1 MRIVNFRGKWCAYT
15 REDGKPRRWSLG
27 NLDATPENYPNAQ
40 RALADLQQSLAKPI
54 GESINELV
62 EAYLADT
69 KAITRKGMDFH
80 WANLKPHFGGLRAD
94 QITREK
100 CRDYTTQRRGL
111 GRKDGTIIKEL
122 TLMRTVI
129 NWAGKTGATWDI
141 PSAPPS
147 RDRWLTRGEFEKLIE
162 AANITPHLKSFIH
175 LAIATGAR
183 SEALLELTWGQVYF
197 DRRQIWLGN
206 KPGGKGRATVP
217 MTDTLVAVLTAS
229 KKTALTNYVVEY
241 AGEKIT
247 SIKKAFGRAVIR
259 AGLTNVHPHD
269 MRHTAAV
276 WMASEGIP
284 MTQIAQYLGHRDSR
298 VTERVYA
305 RFAPDHLRNAAAAL
319 EVGI

>member
-1 MRIVNFRGKWCAYT
+1 
-15 REDGKPRRWSLG
+15 
-27 NLDATPENYPNAQ
+27 
-40 RALADLQQSLAKPI
+40 
-54 GESINELV
+54 
-62 EAYLADT
+62 
-69 KAITRKGMDFH
+69 
-80 WANLKPHFGGLRAD
+80 
-94 QITREK
+94 
-100 CRDYTTQRRGL
+100 
-111 GRKDGTIIKEL
+111 
-122 TLMRTVI
+122 
-129 NWAGKTGATWDI
+129 
-141 PSAPPS
+141 
-147 RDRWLTRGEFEKLIE
+147 
-162 AANITPHLKSFIH
+162 
-175 LAIATGAR
+175 
-183 SEALLELTWGQVYF
+183 
-197 DRRQIWLGN
+197 
-206 KPGGKGRATVP
+206 